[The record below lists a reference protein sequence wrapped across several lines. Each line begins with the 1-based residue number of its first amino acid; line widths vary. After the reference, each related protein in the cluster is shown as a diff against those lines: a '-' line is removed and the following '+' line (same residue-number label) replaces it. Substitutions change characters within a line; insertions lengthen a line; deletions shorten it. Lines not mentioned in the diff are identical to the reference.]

1 MSNAYEK
8 AKNVENLQERLNVYV
23 AALNEECP
31 DYACKWDMEFFNS
44 GLGMYLYLENR
55 TYGRFSLRVYVTTY
69 SSKMETVLEFDHQV
83 SNYTENGD
91 EFHELYSV
99 EHELEK
105 LFPKTM

>member
-31 DYACKWDMEFFNS
+31 DWACKWEMEFLNS
-44 GLGMYLYLENR
+44 GLGMYLYLDNR

-69 SSKMETVLEFDHQV
+69 SSKMETVLEFDNQV
-83 SNYTENGD
+83 SNYTETGD

-99 EHELEK
+99 EHELKK
-105 LFPKTM
+105 LFPETM

>member
-23 AALNEECP
+23 AAKNEECP
-31 DYACKWDMEFFNS
+31 DWACKWDMEFLNS
-44 GLGMYLYLENR
+44 GLGMNLYLDNR
-55 TYGRFSLRVYVTTY
+55 TYGRFSFRVYVTTY

-91 EFHELYSV
+91 EYSELYSV
-99 EHELEK
+99 EQELKK
-105 LFPKTM
+105 LFPETM